1 MFSTSSDLLRI
12 VAAVCLVWLTIFVSW
27 FLWPMGRMLRDL
39 TKTINLLKD
48 LLERLSQVTHLLQDR
63 LEHIGSGIKVL
74 AELAT
79 SLASHF
85 IKENKDQNQD
95 KN

>member
-1 MFSTSSDLLRI
+1 MFSTSSDLLRL

-63 LEHIGSGIKVL
+63 LEHIGSGIKVM

-85 IKENKDQNQD
+85 IKNSDDKKDI
-95 KN
+95 